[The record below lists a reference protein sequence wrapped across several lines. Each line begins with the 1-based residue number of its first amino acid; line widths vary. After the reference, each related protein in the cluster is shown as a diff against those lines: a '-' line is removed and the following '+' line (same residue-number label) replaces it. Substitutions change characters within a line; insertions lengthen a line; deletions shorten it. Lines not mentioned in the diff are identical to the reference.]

1 MRKFKLARQNLRKN
15 HFPKSH
21 LHRSFFRSIMK
32 QKIFIG
38 FIFSLLLSI
47 SVLSQSNLPTP
58 TPTRQRVVV
67 SNPTPY
73 PTVQPTSTPSKVVVV
88 TDNLPK
94 PTPTP
99 LIRSTP
105 IPVTLPTPTP
115 QIQIITPTIPVTSFR
130 FTEIKSKISE
140 AKREMSQRPIPTAMT
155 NSFLLTDVVRLAFY
169 DYDAKQIDYL
179 VLTKDAFL
187 KRGATYS
194 LSTTYGKTVNVT
206 IIRANGVNT
215 PVMVTSQNNKSY
227 LPLIAQY
234 PVVRNGKFI
243 ETAYYISTHPGI
255 VTPEVVTTGKLYMK
269 NQLDSAREKLRER
282 GVYISPLVT
291 DIAERLAIVEHIDP
305 ARFWK
310 ENQLQLFNEV
320 YALYALNEGQT
331 YRYAVSSAGAG
342 GMVQMIPS
350 TYRMVRNRYPQIPL
364 MLDFVTGMQN
374 HPNAAQAMLLYMQMT
389 WDDLIVSP
397 TITEAI
403 LNNVATPAELLC
415 AGYNSNPAKL
425 PGYIKRGGTNWR
437 NLIPRETQTYL
448 QVNTSMNRYV
458 PINTPRTK

>member
-1 MRKFKLARQNLRKN
+1 
-15 HFPKSH
+15 
-21 LHRSFFRSIMK
+21 MK
-32 QKIFIG
+32 HKIFFG
-38 FIFSLLLSI
+38 FAIFLISTISI
-47 SVLSQSNLPTP
+47 FSQSNLPTP

-67 SNPTPY
+67 TNPTPL
-73 PTVQPTSTPSKVVVV
+73 PTPQPTATPSKVVVI
-88 TDNLPK
+88 TDNFPK
-94 PTPTP
+94 TTPTP
-99 LIRSTP
+99 FPTP
-105 IPVTLPTPTP
+105 FPRPTAAPTPTP
-115 QIQIITPTIPVTSFR
+115 QIQIITPTVAVTSFK
-130 FTEIKSKISE
+130 FNEIKSKIAE
-140 AKREMSQRPIPTAMT
+140 AKREMSARPIPTAMT
-155 NSFLLTDVVRLAFY
+155 NSFLITDVVRLAFY
-169 DYDAKQIDYL
+169 DYDAKQIDFL

-187 KRGATYS
+187 KRGAIYS
-194 LSTTYGKTVNVT
+194 LSTSFGKTVNLY

-215 PVMVTSQNNKSY
+215 PVTVTSQNNKVY
-227 LPLIAQY
+227 LPLLVQY
-234 PVVRNGKFI
+234 PVVRNNRFI

-255 VTPEVVTTGKLYMK
+255 VTPEVISTGKFYMK

-305 ARFWK
+305 QRFVT

-350 TYRMVRNRYPQIPL
+350 TYLMVRNRYPQIPL
-364 MLDFVTGMQN
+364 MPDFVTGMQT

-389 WDDLIVSP
+389 WDDLIASP
-397 TITEAI
+397 TINDAI

-437 NLIPRETQTYL
+437 NLIPRETQMYL

-458 PINTPRTK
+458 PINTPRIK